1 MFKRDVLPLDE
12 VLKKLLREEGL
23 EMPLL
28 QKRLVDAW
36 EVVTGN
42 VVSRYTAEKYIRN
55 QTLFVKITNPA
66 LRQDLSMM
74 RTQLVKRLNEQVG
87 SFVISDIKIF
97 RTIQRKLRISN
108 TVAITTD
115 QTTIVVVRVGHV
127 LVDVVIAQH
136 HIRQFTVLI
145 RHHDRH

>member
-12 VLKKLLREEGL
+12 VLKKLLRDEGL

-87 SFVISDIKIF
+87 SFIISDIRIF
-97 RTIQRKLRISN
+97 
-108 TVAITTD
+108 
-115 QTTIVVVRVGHV
+115 
-127 LVDVVIAQH
+127 
-136 HIRQFTVLI
+136 
-145 RHHDRH
+145 

>member
-1 MFKRDVLPLDE
+1 MFKRDVLPLDD

-42 VVSRYTAEKYIRN
+42 VVSRYTDEKYIRN

-97 RTIQRKLRISN
+97 
-108 TVAITTD
+108 
-115 QTTIVVVRVGHV
+115 
-127 LVDVVIAQH
+127 
-136 HIRQFTVLI
+136 
-145 RHHDRH
+145 

>member
-23 EMPLL
+23 EVPLL

-36 EVVTGN
+36 EVVPGN

-97 RTIQRKLRISN
+97 
-108 TVAITTD
+108 
-115 QTTIVVVRVGHV
+115 
-127 LVDVVIAQH
+127 
-136 HIRQFTVLI
+136 
-145 RHHDRH
+145 

>member
-36 EVVTGN
+36 EIVTGN

-87 SFVISDIKIF
+87 SFVISDIRIF
-97 RTIQRKLRISN
+97 
-108 TVAITTD
+108 
-115 QTTIVVVRVGHV
+115 
-127 LVDVVIAQH
+127 
-136 HIRQFTVLI
+136 
-145 RHHDRH
+145 

>member
-36 EVVTGN
+36 DVVTGN

-97 RTIQRKLRISN
+97 
-108 TVAITTD
+108 
-115 QTTIVVVRVGHV
+115 
-127 LVDVVIAQH
+127 
-136 HIRQFTVLI
+136 
-145 RHHDRH
+145 

>member
-74 RTQLVKRLNEQVG
+74 RAQLVKRLNEQVG
-87 SFVISDIKIF
+87 SFVISDIRIF
-97 RTIQRKLRISN
+97 
-108 TVAITTD
+108 
-115 QTTIVVVRVGHV
+115 
-127 LVDVVIAQH
+127 
-136 HIRQFTVLI
+136 
-145 RHHDRH
+145 

>member
-23 EMPLL
+23 EVPLL

-74 RTQLVKRLNEQVG
+74 RTQLVKRLTEQVG
-87 SFVISDIKIF
+87 SFIISDIRIF
-97 RTIQRKLRISN
+97 
-108 TVAITTD
+108 
-115 QTTIVVVRVGHV
+115 
-127 LVDVVIAQH
+127 
-136 HIRQFTVLI
+136 
-145 RHHDRH
+145 

>member
-23 EMPLL
+23 EVPLL

-87 SFVISDIKIF
+87 SFVISDIRIF
-97 RTIQRKLRISN
+97 
-108 TVAITTD
+108 
-115 QTTIVVVRVGHV
+115 
-127 LVDVVIAQH
+127 
-136 HIRQFTVLI
+136 
-145 RHHDRH
+145 

>member
-1 MFKRDVLPLDE
+1 MFKRDVLRLDE
-12 VLKKLLREEGL
+12 VLKTLLREEGL

-97 RTIQRKLRISN
+97 
-108 TVAITTD
+108 
-115 QTTIVVVRVGHV
+115 
-127 LVDVVIAQH
+127 
-136 HIRQFTVLI
+136 
-145 RHHDRH
+145 

>member
-12 VLKKLLREEGL
+12 VLKKLLRDEGL
-23 EMPLL
+23 EVPLL

-97 RTIQRKLRISN
+97 
-108 TVAITTD
+108 
-115 QTTIVVVRVGHV
+115 
-127 LVDVVIAQH
+127 
-136 HIRQFTVLI
+136 
-145 RHHDRH
+145 

>member
-87 SFVISDIKIF
+87 SFVISNIKIF
-97 RTIQRKLRISN
+97 
-108 TVAITTD
+108 
-115 QTTIVVVRVGHV
+115 
-127 LVDVVIAQH
+127 
-136 HIRQFTVLI
+136 
-145 RHHDRH
+145 

>member
-12 VLKKLLREEGL
+12 VWRKFLREEGL
-23 EMPLL
+23 EVPLL
-28 QKRLVDAW
+28 QKRLVDSW

-42 VVSRYTAEKYIRN
+42 VVARYTAEKFIRN

-87 SFVISDIKIF
+87 SFIISDIKIF
-97 RTIQRKLRISN
+97 
-108 TVAITTD
+108 
-115 QTTIVVVRVGHV
+115 
-127 LVDVVIAQH
+127 
-136 HIRQFTVLI
+136 
-145 RHHDRH
+145 

>member
-42 VVSRYTAEKYIRN
+42 VVSRYTAEKYILN

-97 RTIQRKLRISN
+97 
-108 TVAITTD
+108 
-115 QTTIVVVRVGHV
+115 
-127 LVDVVIAQH
+127 
-136 HIRQFTVLI
+136 
-145 RHHDRH
+145 

>member
-28 QKRLVDAW
+28 QKRLVDEW

-42 VVSRYTAEKYIRN
+42 VVSRYTSEKYIRN

-87 SFVISDIKIF
+87 SFVISDIRIF
-97 RTIQRKLRISN
+97 
-108 TVAITTD
+108 
-115 QTTIVVVRVGHV
+115 
-127 LVDVVIAQH
+127 
-136 HIRQFTVLI
+136 
-145 RHHDRH
+145 

>member
-66 LRQDLSMM
+66 LRQDISMM

-97 RTIQRKLRISN
+97 
-108 TVAITTD
+108 
-115 QTTIVVVRVGHV
+115 
-127 LVDVVIAQH
+127 
-136 HIRQFTVLI
+136 
-145 RHHDRH
+145 

>member
-23 EMPLL
+23 EVPLL
-28 QKRLVDAW
+28 QKRLVDSW

-42 VVSRYTAEKYIRN
+42 VVARYTAEKFIRN

-74 RTQLVKRLNEQVG
+74 RAQLVKRLNGQVG
-87 SFVISDIKIF
+87 SFVISDIRIF
-97 RTIQRKLRISN
+97 
-108 TVAITTD
+108 
-115 QTTIVVVRVGHV
+115 
-127 LVDVVIAQH
+127 
-136 HIRQFTVLI
+136 
-145 RHHDRH
+145 